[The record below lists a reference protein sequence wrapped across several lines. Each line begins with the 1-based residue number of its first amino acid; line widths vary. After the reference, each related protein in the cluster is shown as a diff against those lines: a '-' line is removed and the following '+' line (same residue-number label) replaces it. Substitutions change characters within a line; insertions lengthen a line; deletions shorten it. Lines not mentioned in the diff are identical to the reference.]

1 MAQRTETLQLKIT
14 VDDSGKLSATL
25 GNVAAGLDK
34 VDGASLRA
42 AKDLDGA
49 AKRLDELR
57 DRADPAGAAVR
68 KLSADVDTLDAAL
81 KRNLITTK
89 EANALIGKLQS
100 QAAGGFGAAGGL
112 GDTLGKLGLG
122 VGLAEI
128 ATNGVKTIAMF
139 QQLDAQLKTVT
150 GSSGAAARE
159 FVVLQK
165 FAAQTPFQ
173 LQEVVTAFVKLKA
186 LGLDPSIEALRSY
199 GNTASAMGK
208 SLDQVI
214 EAVADASTGEFE
226 RLKEFGIMARQTG
239 DKVTFTFQGIS
250 TTVGKSAGEIE
261 GYLRSIGETKFG
273 NAMAEQSRTLAGA
286 WSNLQDSAASLADAV
301 GDAGLTGELTKVV
314 KTLNEVVG
322 AATAVARVAGDQAW
336 LGKLITGADSLAN
349 KLSPVALVLS
359 KIEPGIK
366 ALSES
371 GNGPSSPA
379 FELLAGGAQ
388 KAQATVEALFKSL
401 EQGKQKAAAADASS
415 NAEAVKYLET
425 LGKEE
430 AQIGKTRAEVTRMT
444 AEQIAAGTADKNLA
458 AAIRARGEAVAKAQ
472 EAQDREKQATKD
484 ATAAKKEHAAAVKQE
499 LDLLDAYMEGVKHMR
514 DNVKEEEEQTRKQAE
529 ALAKLREAYER
540 VLDQADP
547 LGAKLRDIAKDE
559 ADVEKAYARGAIT
572 AEEYAKALELLNKER
587 DKILQTGSSFNAAVG
602 KVLGLDSAGAQQ
614 FIEGFTS
621 ELSDGIAAA
630 LKDGFKD
637 AGKVFEGIFDNLT
650 QNISR
655 NIIQNKVVQPLQN
668 YAQGGSFDG
677 QTFGQGVAY
686 VGASYGAGQLFGGGP
701 RTQQGAQLGAAAGAA
716 MGAAMGSV
724 VPIIGTIIGAII
736 GAALGKAFEKK
747 PRIFV
752 RTGSGNRGDEENSGV
767 GVFGKVGV
775 TTMGGAGAAM
785 DIVQA
790 ILKLDKTMASLL
802 NPEEIAKVRD
812 ALNGQKDNYNK
823 GAATPEQVLSDRLNE
838 IIAAV
843 EPSWSKFLGQFADVQ
858 ERAEQFTALR
868 ELKKQLDDLDTT
880 ISNLGGDSLTQ
891 LRNALKGLD
900 DGVTQARTALD
911 AAFASMD
918 PKQVLQAEQALQ
930 QAVLNRYQTE
940 ITMVRNLQD
949 ALESLDSQAY
959 QLNVTIA
966 QRIAGLTGD
975 STAVVGLQFDRIGA
989 LQGQVLNTSDAER
1002 GLQLINELIAATD
1015 QWLSSARAQIDAN
1028 LQAQLAALD
1037 TERNAIL
1044 ASAQQRAQWAA
1055 AQQQAAAAAAQE
1067 AHQAAIKA
1075 LEQQLKLAQDWV
1087 GVLKSAQDLI
1097 HALTTGASNPLDAQ
1111 GRLDAL
1117 NAQIGAAQSSFGA
1130 GSTAADADALLQL
1143 LNERLQLI
1151 QQTGLMQR
1159 PGDDY
1164 QSLYNSTLQ
1173 QIAQIQGVAQPKA
1186 DQAVLLQQQLD
1197 ALNAAGAAI
1206 SYGTGVSVQLS
1217 GEEQARLSAIEE
1229 EEKKLRDEAKKKL
1242 DDLNKEALSYYTW
1255 AQGKAQE
1262 LEQQRHDELL
1272 AQLQEL
1278 TGGLPV
1284 DEYIAQKQ
1292 AQATELLTD
1301 IRDDIRQFLDS
1312 IGAGA
1317 GSPAATAPVS
1327 GSTGGSASTQ
1337 GSVVGLQATV
1347 NVTVGGTGDPAAIGE
1362 AVGEHFRRNLPQYA
1376 SQLKRELRTA

>member
-1 MAQRTETLQLKIT
+1 MGQRTETLQLKIA
-14 VDDSGKLSATL
+14 VDDSGRLSATL

-49 AKRLDELR
+49 ARRLDELR

-128 ATNGVKTIAMF
+128 ATNGVKTIAVF

-165 FAAQTPFQ
+165 FAAETPFQ
-173 LQEVVTAFVKLKA
+173 LQEVVTAFTKLKA

-301 GDAGLTGELTKVV
+301 GDSGLTGELTKVV

-359 KIEPGIK
+359 KMEPGIK

-472 EAQDREKQATKD
+472 EAQDREKQATKG
-484 ATAAKKEHAAAVKQE
+484 ATAAKKEYAAAVKQDIE
-499 LDLLDAYMEGVKHMR
+499 LLDAYMEGVKHMR
-514 DNVKEEEEQTRKQAE
+514 DNIKEEEEQTRKQAE

-587 DKILQTGSSFNAAVG
+587 EKILQTGSSFNAAVG

-621 ELSDGIAAA
+621 ELSDGIARA
-630 LKDGFKD
+630 LKTGFKD
-637 AGKVFEGIFDNLT
+637 FGKEFEGILDNLA

-655 NIIQNKVVQPLQN
+655 NVVQNKIVKPVTD

-677 QTFGQGVAY
+677 QSFGQGAAY
-686 VGASYGAGQLFGGGP
+686 VGGTMLGTAAGGGGN
-701 RTQQGAQLGAAAGAA
+701 RAATGAQLGAAIGTAIFP
-716 MGAAMGSV
+716 V
-724 VPIIGTIIGAII
+724 IGTIIGAILGGLI
-736 GAALGKAFEKK
+736 GGAFEKK

-823 GAATPEQVLSDRLNE
+823 GSATPEQVLSDRLNE

-880 ISNLGGDSLTQ
+880 VSNLGGDSLTQ

-911 AAFASMD
+911 ASFASMD

-1044 ASAQQRAQWAA
+1044 AGAQQRAQWAA

-1164 QSLYNSTLQ
+1164 QSLYNATLQ

-1197 ALNAAGAAI
+1197 ALNAAGSAI